1 MSNTPATVQG
11 IPVTDLAEEFGTPF
25 FLYDGDV
32 LEGTYRE
39 VRRLLHPGVDLF
51 FSLKANPNVSVCAVL
66 GALGSGAE
74 VSSLAELRTALWAGI
89 APQDIIFLGPGK
101 TQREIE
107 ACVSTGLR
115 AVVCE
120 SPAELQRLE
129 RAAREQGRT
138 DVPVLLR
145 INPDFVTKGS
155 GLAMGGKPRQFGMDV
170 ALLRKQRHQLRELRH
185 LRVRGL
191 HAYMGT
197 RFLRHQDIVHNTRE
211 ILRLAAELSA
221 ELDIPCEIVDIG
233 GGFGVAY
240 FDNEADLDLPALAA
254 GADEVIDGFLRTHP
268 GSQVICELGR
278 YLTAMCGTYVSRVL
292 DVKESMGTRF
302 AVTDGGTNHHMAA
315 VGVGSFVKRNF
326 PMRSLTRPAGTG
338 QQPYTVTGPLCTP
351 NDVLGKNVL
360 LPQVEPGDLIGVERS
375 GAYGPSASPGLFLSH
390 GFPAEV
396 MVRAGCAHLV
406 RARDTVDD
414 LLSRQRLIDE

>member
-1 MSNTPATVQG
+1 MADTSATVQG
-11 IPVTDLAEEFGTPF
+11 LAVTDLAEEFGTPF
-25 FLYDGDV
+25 FLYDADR
-32 LEGTYRE
+32 LERDYRE
-39 VRRLLHPGVDLF
+39 VRRLLHPGADLF

-89 APQDIIFLGPGK
+89 APQDVIFLGPGK
-101 TQREIE
+101 TPREIE
-107 ACVSTGLR
+107 ACVRTDLR

-120 SPAELQRLE
+120 SPAELRRLE
-129 RAAREQGRT
+129 RAARDAGRT

-145 INPDFVTKGS
+145 INPDFTTKGS
-155 GLAMGGKPRQFGMDV
+155 GLSMGGKPRQFGMD
-170 ALLRKQRHQLRELRH
+170 AGLLREQRHRLHELRH
-185 LRVRGL
+185 LRIRGF

-197 RFLRHQDIVHNTRE
+197 RFLRHEDIVHNTRE
-211 ILRLAAELSA
+211 ILRLATELAA
-221 ELDIPCEIVDIG
+221 ELDLPCELVDIG

-240 FDNEADLDLPALAA
+240 FDNETDLDLPALAA
-254 GADEVIDGFLRTHP
+254 GVDDVVGDFLQAHP
-268 GSQVICELGR
+268 GSRVICELGR
-278 YLTAMCGTYVSRVL
+278 YLTARCGTYVSRVL

-302 AVTDGGTNHHMAA
+302 AVTDGGTHHHMAA

-326 PMRSLTRPAGTG
+326 PMRALTRPAGG
-338 QQPYTVTGPLCTP
+338 EQPYTVTGPLCTP

-360 LPQVEPGDLIGVERS
+360 LPPLEPGDLIGVERS

-396 MVRAGCAHLV
+396 MVRAGRAHLV
-406 RARDTVDD
+406 RVRDTVED
-414 LLSRQRLIDE
+414 LLSRQRLIPM